1 MEEMFPKKKESGFT
15 LVEILI
21 GVGVSSVL
29 LGALVSTFVIQNKA
43 YKQQGRVIEMQ
54 ENARAGIEMMTR
66 ELILAG
72 YIAPASV
79 PTTDVSGESFTDN
92 AADYI
97 EEADAEKIAFV
108 ADVDND
114 GMTETVRYIWSGVPG
129 DPLRREVWEWNETN
143 GTWGG
148 SGGAQPLAENIQ
160 GLLLTYYDENDTEL
174 SSTPLNST
182 DRANL
187 RKITIQLTGRAR
199 QPDPN
204 YPANSGYRTRTLS
217 SDVSPR
223 NLAIYAPIVTWAD
236 PDGTTT
242 ITIQWASAR
251 GVRVG
256 ACRPGDGTGG
266 FRITHLS

>member
-1 MEEMFPKKKESGFT
+1 MEEMIPKNKESGFT

-21 GVGVSSVL
+21 AVGVSLVL

-43 YKQQGRVIEMQ
+43 YTQQGRVIEMQ

-97 EEADAEKIAFV
+97 EEADAEKIAFE

-114 GMTETVRYIWSGVPG
+114 GETETVRYTWSGVPG

-160 GLLLTYYDENDTEL
+160 ELIFTYYVEGEPDPRP
-174 SSTPLNST
+174 TPLNST

-187 RKITIQLTGRAR
+187 RRITVQLTGRTR

-223 NLAIYAPIVTWAD
+223 NLALYAPIVT
-236 PDGTTT
+236 
-242 ITIQWASAR
+242 
-251 GVRVG
+251 
-256 ACRPGDGTGG
+256 
-266 FRITHLS
+266 

>member
-1 MEEMFPKKKESGFT
+1 MIPKTPEKGFT

-21 GVGVSSVL
+21 AMGASLVV

-43 YKQQGRVIEMQ
+43 YTQQGRVIEMQ
-54 ENARAGIEMMTR
+54 ENARAGLEMMTR
-66 ELILAG
+66 ELIMGG

-97 EEADAEKIAFV
+97 EEADAEKIAFE

-114 GMTETVRYIWSGVPG
+114 GETETVRYTWSGVPG

-160 GLLLTYYDENDTEL
+160 GLVLTYYDGNGTEL

-187 RKITIQLTGRAR
+187 RRITIQLTGRTR
-199 QPDPN
+199 QPDPD
-204 YPANSGYRTRTLS
+204 YPANSGYRTRTLG

-223 NLAIYAPIVTWAD
+223 NLALYAPIVTWAD
-236 PDGTTT
+236 PDSTTT
-242 ITIQWASAR
+242 ITIQWPSVR

-256 ACRPGDGTGG
+256 VCRPGDSTGA
-266 FRITHLS
+266 FRINYLS